1 MGNQKS
7 TYRAYRNRLSCFFL
21 IDLALKIGR
30 MNPLMPKVKG

>member
-1 MGNQKS
+1 MGVK
-7 TYRAYRNRLSCFFL
+7 NRPTGLAGIDVLIFL